1 MIRDLRQSGHV
12 LWRAFMRFQDHNG
25 PDRAAAV
32 AYYTLLSLMPLLI
45 FLISIGVAVVG
56 SFDMA
61 YEGTLYLIRGVVI
74 HMDKKSMDELRE
86 FVEHALR
93 FRLPGLF
100 LLAWTSR
107 RIFASLFSAL
117 ETIFGVQ
124 SRNWAKH
131 NLVALGSVLV
141 TGLAV
146 LIVMALSML
155 MATSEGLLLRF
166 RQSGTFQSLGGIFVS
181 TLLPVLVSFS
191 FFYILYRVAP
201 RRLVRHGDAM
211 AGALLATVLWEGARS
226 GFSYYLRNVARY
238 AGVYG
243 ALEAI
248 IVLAMWLEISVSIV
262 LICAEVV
269 ALIIVP
275 ARAQRRIAF
284 AGPTTTTTAP
294 PTASGTASAAK

>member
-1 MIRDLRQSGHV
+1 VIKVLRQSGRV

-32 AYYTLLSLMPLLI
+32 AYYTLLSLLPLLI

-56 SFDMA
+56 SFDVA
-61 YEGTLYLIRGVVI
+61 YQGTLYLIRGMVI
-74 HMDKKSMDELRE
+74 HMDQKTMDELRS

-117 ETIFGVQ
+117 EAIFGVP

-131 NLVALGSVLV
+131 NLVALSSVLV

-146 LIVMALSML
+146 LIMMALSML
-155 MATSEGLLLRF
+155 RATSEGLLLRF
-166 RQSGTFQSLGGIFVS
+166 AQSGTFQNLGGIFVS
-181 TLLPVLVSFS
+181 TLLPVMVSFS
-191 FFYILYRVAP
+191 FFYVIYRVVP
-201 RRLVRHGDAM
+201 RRVVRHGDAM
-211 AGALLATVLWEGARS
+211 AGALLATVLWEGAKS
-226 GFSYYLRNVARY
+226 GFAYYLRNVARY

-243 ALEAI
+243 ALEAV

-262 LICAEVV
+262 LYCAEVV

-284 AGPTTTTTAP
+284 AAAVQAKPAAAAVDGKP
-294 PTASGTASAAK
+294 SAG

>member
-1 MIRDLRQSGHV
+1 M
-12 LWRAFMRFQDHNG
+12 
-25 PDRAAAV
+25 
-32 AYYTLLSLMPLLI
+32 
-45 FLISIGVAVVG
+45 G
-56 SFDMA
+56 SFDVA
-61 YEGTLYLIRGVVI
+61 YKGTLYLIRGVVI
-74 HMDKKSMDELRE
+74 HMDEKTLDELRQ

-117 ETIFGVQ
+117 ETIFGVP

-141 TGLAV
+141 TGVAV
-146 LIVMALSML
+146 LIMMAVTMF
-155 MATSEGLLLRF
+155 MATSEGLLMRF
-166 RQSGTFQSLGGIFVS
+166 RESGTFQSMGGVFVS

-191 FFYILYRVAP
+191 FFYVIYRVAP
-201 RRLVRHGDAM
+201 RRMIRHGDAL

-226 GFSYYLRNVARY
+226 LFAYYLRNVAQY

-243 ALEAI
+243 ALEAV

-284 AGPTTTTTAP
+284 SPTTV
-294 PTASGTASAAK
+294 GQRK

>member
-1 MIRDLRQSGHV
+1 VIRVLRQSGHI

-56 SFDMA
+56 SFDVA
-61 YEGTLYLIRGVVI
+61 YQGTLYLIRGVVI
-74 HMDKKSMDELRE
+74 HMDTKSLDELRA
-86 FVEHALR
+86 FVEHSLR

-117 ETIFGVQ
+117 ETIFGVPG
-124 SRNWAKH
+124 RNWAKH
-131 NLVALGSVLV
+131 NLVALASVLL
-141 TGLAV
+141 TGMAV
-146 LIVMALSML
+146 LIMMALTML

-166 RQSGTFQSLGGIFVS
+166 RESGTFQGLGGIFVS
-181 TLLPVLVSFS
+181 TLLPVIVSFS
-191 FFYILYRVAP
+191 FFYVIYRVVP
-201 RRLVRHGDAM
+201 RRVVRHGDAV
-211 AGALLATVLWEGARS
+211 AGALLATVLWEGAKS
-226 GFSYYLRNVARY
+226 GFAYYLRNVARY

-243 ALEAI
+243 ALEAV
-248 IVLAMWLEISVSIV
+248 IVLALWLEISVSII

-269 ALIIVP
+269 AIIIVP

-284 AGPTTTTTAP
+284 
-294 PTASGTASAAK
+294 SAAPKQGAK